1 MISKHNVI
9 DIWRKRNDRT
19 KTFSRKIIREGVLVQ
34 SRIDYILFYRTIDVY
49 VRNIFYVETTMSD
62 MVTLYFNTDVS
73 EKGPGKWIYNNL
85 LLCEE
90 SYRRKII
97 ELIDKEK

>member
-1 MISKHNVI
+1 MITKHNVI

-19 KTFSRKIIREGVLVQ
+19 KTFSRKIIREGLLVQ
-34 SRIDYILFYRTIDVY
+34 SRIDYILFSRTIDVY

-62 MVTLYFNTDVS
+62 YSMVTLYFNTDLS
-73 EKGPGKWIYNNL
+73 KKGPGTWIYNNL

-90 SYRRKII
+90 SY
-97 ELIDKEK
+97 